1 MTSQGEN
8 EPGPKGTWP
17 GVRFCAGQATSLALR
32 DPSAVP
38 CLKTF
43 KRSPY
48 IERVVRD
55 LRTAHN
61 HCRFVSDIEG
71 EAVARH
77 SVHSLAFVGGE
88 MHVPCPRKKMRRIPR
103 EKRDLRA
110 AQHGAAHREVR

>member
-1 MTSQGEN
+1 MTFRAEK

-17 GVRFCAGQATSLALR
+17 GARFCAGQATSLALR

-38 CLKTF
+38 CPMTF

-55 LRTAHN
+55 LRTAHD
-61 HCRFVSDIEG
+61 HCRLVSDIEG

-77 SVHSLAFVGGE
+77 AVHSLAFGG
-88 MHVPCPRKKMRRIPR
+88 
-103 EKRDLRA
+103 
-110 AQHGAAHREVR
+110 

>member
-1 MTSQGEN
+1 MTLRGEN

-77 SVHSLAFVGGE
+77 SVHSLAFAG
-88 MHVPCPRKKMRRIPR
+88 
-103 EKRDLRA
+103 
-110 AQHGAAHREVR
+110 